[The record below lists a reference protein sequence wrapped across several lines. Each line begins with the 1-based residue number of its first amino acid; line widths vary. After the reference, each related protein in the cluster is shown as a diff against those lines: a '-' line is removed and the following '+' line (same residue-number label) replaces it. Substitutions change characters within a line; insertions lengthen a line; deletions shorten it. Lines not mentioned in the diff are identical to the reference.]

1 MAKAKVAKAKK
12 DAKDEP
18 EKLSTPVRQS
28 RSPTSGLWSRP
39 LMAITASLVGLV
51 AAALLVWLQLINPG
65 NTNHA
70 KSLRTTQADM
80 YAAYFNGRYKA
91 LREVIDRAATAP
103 ETVTALTSFDP
114 QQIAAQGRDL
124 TTLVPNATRVD
135 IILKGQAEVDLSA
148 ATPISFAALDVIK
161 RAETSPFVGPEASQA
176 NQQPVFYVAQ
186 PVTDQGAVAGVLF
199 AAISMDYFFQPLK
212 SFPSDLGLV
221 TIEQQFE
228 GTSPRVVMQF
238 GEQSA
243 QNPVERQLEA
253 PNWRLMFRPSAASVE
268 PILNPLALAV
278 PFAVAMALM
287 LAGVY
292 FSYSRLFRAMDSD
305 AATLVDYVTR
315 LLRGR
320 GGNLERYQLP
330 LFQQIAI
337 AANRFARTNED
348 PAADGQETRTQPE
361 RTQKAAAS
369 AKPGPAEASE
379 TDNAE
384 TASDDFSAD
393 DFAEDDFSQD
403 LPREA
408 DFLEV
413 ADSPDNFGIEVTE
426 DVSPV
431 EAGLE
436 LDPQIFRA
444 YDIRGIVTSN
454 LTEDVVYWIGRAFGA
469 EAVEAQ
475 QTKVT
480 VGCDGRLSSPG
491 LKAALTK
498 GLQESGLEVMDVGE
512 VPTPLL
518 YYSTFALD
526 TGTGIMITGSHN
538 PPDYNGLK
546 MVLAGETLAEE
557 RITRLYE
564 RIVNNQFVEGDGDLE
579 SFDIEDHYLDRIC
592 NDIAVAQSMK
602 VVVDCGNG
610 VAGRIAP
617 RLISELGCEVVP
629 LYCDVDGKFPNHHPD
644 PADPNN
650 LQDLITVVKAEGADL
665 GIAFDGDGDRL
676 GVVTSNGEI
685 IWPDKLLMLF
695 ARDIVGRNPGADV
708 IFDVKCSRHLN
719 SIIAEYGGRPI
730 MWKTGHSHMK
740 AKLKET
746 GALLAGE
753 FSGHICFGERW
764 YGFDDALYSAARLLE
779 IVGGESRSAAELF
792 AEFPVTF
799 ATPEIKVEST
809 EGAKFEAIT
818 RLAAEGDFGDGTV
831 SEIDGIRVDYPDG
844 WGLVRASN
852 TSPVLTMRFEADG
865 QSALDRIQALFK
877 QELLKVDSTLKFPRP

>member
-1 MAKAKVAKAKK
+1 VAKAKK
-12 DAKDEP
+12 TAKDDGQT
-18 EKLSTPVRQS
+18 LSTPDRRPSSQ
-28 RSPTSGLWSRP
+28 RTTGLWSRP
-39 LMAITASLVGLV
+39 LLAIGTSLAGLL
-51 AAALLVWLQLINPG
+51 AAALLLWWQLISPG
-65 NTNHA
+65 NENHA
-70 KSLRTTQADM
+70 ESLRTTQADM
-80 YAAYFNGRYKA
+80 YAAYFNARYKA

-103 ETVTALTSFDP
+103 ETVSALGTFDP
-114 QQIAAQGRDL
+114 LLIAAQGRDL

-135 IILKGQAEVDLSA
+135 IILKGKAEVDLSA

-186 PVTDQGAVAGVLF
+186 PVTDQGVVAGVLF
-199 AAISMDYFFQPLK
+199 AAISMDYFYQPLK
-212 SFPSDLGLV
+212 SFPNDLGLV
-221 TIEQQFE
+221 TVEQQFE
-228 GTSPRVVMQF
+228 STSPRVVMQF
-238 GEQSA
+238 GADSTKA
-243 QNPVERQLEA
+243 PVQRKLEA
-253 PNWRLMFRPSAASVE
+253 PNWSLMFRPSAESAA
-268 PILNPLALAV
+268 PILDPLALTA
-278 PFAVAMALM
+278 PLAVAIALM

-292 FSYSRLFRAMDSD
+292 FSYSWLFRALESD
-305 AATLVDYVTR
+305 AATLTDYVTR
-315 LLRGR
+315 LVRGR
-320 GGNLERYQLP
+320 GGNLDRYQLP

-337 AANRFARTNED
+337 AANRFARSAGEGGDDEEIAPKKAKKT
-348 PAADGQETRTQPE
+348 
-361 RTQKAAAS
+361 AAAE
-369 AKPGPAEASE
+369 PAEENAD
-379 TDNAE
+379 TDSNDDDFSA
-384 TASDDFSAD
+384 DDFSAD
-393 DFAEDDFSQD
+393 DFAEDAPPEDIA
-403 LPREA
+403 PA

-413 ADSPDNFGIEVTE
+413 TDNRDNNFGIEVTE

-444 YDIRGIVTSN
+444 YDIRGIVTTN

-469 EAVEAQ
+469 EAIGLQ
-475 QTKVT
+475 QSKVT
-480 VGCDGRLSSPG
+480 VGCDGRLSSPA
-491 LKAALTK
+491 LKTALAK
-498 GLQESGLEVMDVGE
+498 GLTESGLDVMDVGE

-518 YYSTFALD
+518 YYSTYALD

-557 RITRLYE
+557 RIARLHE
-564 RIVNNQFVEGDGDLE
+564 RIVKNEFVEGEGDLE
-579 SFDIEDHYLDRIC
+579 SFDVEDHYIDRIC
-592 NDIAVAQSMK
+592 NDIAIAQSMK

-629 LYCDVDGKFPNHHPD
+629 LYCEIDGNFPNHHPD
-644 PADPNN
+644 PADPAN
-650 LQDLITVVKAEGADL
+650 LQDLITVVKAENADL

-676 GVVTSNGEI
+676 GVVTSKGEI

-719 SIIAEYGGRPI
+719 SVIAEYGGRPI

-740 AKLKET
+740 AKLRET

-779 IVGGESRSAAELF
+779 IVGGESRSAEELF

-799 ATPEIKVEST
+799 STPEIKVEST
-809 EGAKFEAIT
+809 EDTKFGVVE
-818 RLAAEGDFGDGTV
+818 RLAAEADFGDGTV
-831 SEIDGIRVDYPDG
+831 SNIDGIRVDYPDG
-844 WGLVRASN
+844 WGLVRPSN
-852 TSPVLTMRFEADG
+852 TSPVLTLRFEADG

-877 QELLKVDSTLKFPRP
+877 KALLTVDSTLKFPNP